1 MAIILSP
8 DKASVMVLKRRIS
21 YQWQMFIPLIA
32 TIWLIIFGMA
42 YWQIYNEREYR
53 QATLES
59 QLKLINERIISYYEN
74 EKAPLEFFRFIGKY
88 YIDNPIYDKI
98 RISVFENN
106 NLIYYV
112 GEAISLSDEDRRNIK
127 GVTKNI
133 HSNANSRLNEPDAGD
148 SPNELKNNNF
158 FYRTDVSAD
167 SSLRVSTVLPY
178 DADIIKASLPNTSI
192 WIIVFFIATALTILS
207 YFSTRYFGKNIK
219 ILKTFAERA
228 ATDPNFMPSMDYP
241 HDELGDISRQIIY
254 MYNERSK
261 AVLKLKREHTIT
273 MHALEEKNRLK
284 RQLTNN
290 INHELKTPIG
300 VIKGYLDTIV
310 NNPDMDENSRNH
322 FITKALEHANRL
334 TKLMN
339 DVSAITRL
347 DEGGALINTEEL
359 DYHDLVYTVMN
370 DLSET
375 DVLESMEFIYDVP
388 TDCMIEG
395 NASLLSNMLM
405 NLAKNAAAYS
415 KGTECGVR
423 LDGEDNNFYR
433 FVFFDNG
440 IGVGEEH
447 IPHLFER
454 FYRIDS
460 GRSRKT
466 GGTGLGLPIVQNTI
480 LAHGGTIEVR
490 NGKNGGLEFVY
501 TLPKS
506 KKYHP

>member
-1 MAIILSP
+1 MGL
-8 DKASVMVLKRRIS
+8 RRNIS
-21 YQWQMFIPLIA
+21 YQWQLFIPLIA

-53 QATLES
+53 KATLES

-74 EKAPLEFFRFIGKY
+74 EKDPLEFFRFIGKY
-88 YIDNPIYDKI
+88 YIENPIYDKI
-98 RISVFENN
+98 RISVFQDG

-112 GEAISLSDEDRRNIK
+112 GEVISLSEEERRKTK
-127 GVTKNI
+127 GVTNNI
-133 HSNANSRLNEPDAGD
+133 HSQNSSLVIKTDGSLTAPIENEAD
-148 SPNELKNNNF
+148 ELQNNNF
-158 FYRTDVSAD
+158 FFRTDVSSD
-167 SSLRVSTVLPY
+167 GRLRTSTVLPF
-178 DADIIKASLPNTSI
+178 DADVINASLPSTSI
-192 WIIVFFIATALTILS
+192 WIVVFVIATVLTILS
-207 YFSTRYFGKNIK
+207 YFSTRYFGRNIK

-228 ATDPNFMPSMDYP
+228 ATDPNFIPSMDYP

-261 AVLKLKREHTIT
+261 AVLKLKREHNVT

-300 VIKGYLDTIV
+300 VIKGYLDTIIS
-310 NNPDMDENSRNH
+310 NPDMDEASRNN
-322 FITKALEHANRL
+322 FIRKALMHANRL
-334 TKLMN
+334 TNLMN

-359 DYHDLVYTVMN
+359 DYHDLVYTVMS
-370 DLSET
+370 DLA
-375 DVLESMEFIYDVP
+375 ESDILGDMEFVYDIP
-388 TDCMIEG
+388 TDCIIRG
-395 NASLLSNMLM
+395 NASLLSAMIM

-423 LDGEDNNFYR
+423 LDGEDKNFYR

-440 IGVGEEH
+440 NGVGEEH
-447 IPHLFER
+447 LPHLFER
-454 FYRIDS
+454 FYRVDS

-480 LAHGGTIEVR
+480 HAHGGSIEVR
-490 NGKNGGLEFVY
+490 NNPEGGLEFIY
-501 TLPKS
+501 TLPKIKNS
-506 KKYHP
+506 QQI

>member
-1 MAIILSP
+1 MGL
-8 DKASVMVLKRRIS
+8 RRHIS
-21 YQWQMFIPLIA
+21 YQWQLFIPLIA

-53 QATLES
+53 KATLES

-74 EKAPLEFFRFIGKY
+74 EKDPLEFFRFIGKY
-88 YIDNPIYDKI
+88 YIDNPVYDKI
-98 RISVFENN
+98 RISVFEDD

-112 GEAISLSDEDRRNIK
+112 GEVISLSDEERRNIK
-127 GVTKNI
+127 GVTSNI
-133 HSNANSRLNEPDAGD
+133 HSPYSSNTHD
-148 SPNELKNNNF
+148 SELVDSATDDLRNNNF
-158 FYRTDVSAD
+158 FYRSDVSSD
-167 SSLRVSTVLPY
+167 NRLRVSTVLPF
-178 DADIIKASLPNTSI
+178 DSDVINASLPKTSI
-192 WIIVFFIATALTILS
+192 WIIVLFIAIALTILS

-228 ATDPNFMPSMDYP
+228 ATDPNFIPSMDYP

-261 AVLKLKREHTIT
+261 AVLKLKREHNVT

-300 VIKGYLDTIV
+300 VIKGYLDTIIS
-310 NNPDMDENSRNH
+310 NPDMDENSRNH
-322 FITKALEHANRL
+322 FISKALEHANRL
-334 TKLMN
+334 TNLMN

-359 DYHDLVYTVMN
+359 DYHDLVYTVMS

-375 DVLESMEFIYDVP
+375 DALGSMEFVYDIP
-388 TDCMIEG
+388 TDCIIEG
-395 NASLLSNMLM
+395 NASLLSGMLM

-423 LDGEDNNFYR
+423 LDGEDKNFYR

-440 IGVGEEH
+440 IGVSEEH

-480 LAHGGTIEVR
+480 LAHGGTIEIR
-490 NGKNGGLEFVY
+490 NNPDGGLEFVY
-501 TLPKS
+501 TLPKAKS
-506 KKYHP
+506 A